1 MAAVVRSKHE
11 HNGPNHNVCSCII
24 VLIHASVVHVL
35 TVTQGTIGMYFRWKG
50 IFFEDTN
57 RGKTQQNRVDTP
69 QSRNI
74 SYGWL
79 HSVTSKC
86 TTRTISSSK
95 QQCVVQTRKKT
106 KLLQNV
112 LRGSTTVTQYENR
125 ADNTNVFSLK
135 QFKKPVLIVYR
146 SS

>member
-1 MAAVVRSKHE
+1 LWQDYVEYFQFRSKLIEEEHAAKRASLRKEEIRKEQAKVAAVVRSKHE
-11 HNGPNHNVCSCII
+11 HHGPNLYVCSCII
-24 VLIHASVVHVL
+24 VLICASVVHVL
-35 TVTQGTIGMYFRWKG
+35 TVTQGTIGMDFRWKG

-95 QQCVVQTRKKT
+95 QQYEKKI
-106 KLLQNV
+106 KVLQ
-112 LRGSTTVTQYENR
+112 
-125 ADNTNVFSLK
+125 
-135 QFKKPVLIVYR
+135 IVH
-146 SS
+146 

>member
-1 MAAVVRSKHE
+1 VAAVVRSKHE

-35 TVTQGTIGMYFRWKG
+35 TVTQGAIGMYFRWKG
-50 IFFEDTN
+50 ISFEDTN
-57 RGKTQQNRVDTP
+57 RGKTVGQQNSVDTP

-95 QQCVVQTRKKT
+95 QQYEKKI
-106 KLLQNV
+106 KVLQNV
-112 LRGSTTVTQYENR
+112 H
-125 ADNTNVFSLK
+125 
-135 QFKKPVLIVYR
+135 
-146 SS
+146 